1 MEMVARQDEDALLRE
16 VVEIESR
23 VRVCLRG
30 RLHDFRLIRHDRGV
44 ILLGRA
50 PTYYVK
56 QLAQHAV
63 MKVASVT
70 IVANRIAVP

>member
-1 MEMVARQDEDALLRE
+1 METVASRVE
-16 VVEIESR
+16 VEAPGEVGEIESQ
-23 VRVCLRG
+23 VRGWLRG
-30 RLHDFRLIRHDRGV
+30 RLHDFRLIRHDQGV

-63 MKVASVT
+63 MRVT
-70 IVANRIAVP
+70 RVPILANRIAVP